1 MNYQEI
7 FRQALDQIKTKWE
20 LPNSGFLAGGA
31 LGNATWNILKG
42 KNAPIN
48 DLDIYRL
55 VELKNQISTRE
66 MKEKQHFTKNEKWVY
81 EDYTGLNVGYQQ
93 KGWYTIE
100 KVSVDGIYNFVDYKS
115 STDDKSIVIDSF
127 DINCCQIGYDID
139 NDKFIWTKDF
149 ETFLRTD
156 ELRLTNLTSPAHSA
170 IRLAKKKNDL
180 DAKLPDIELNIISYA
195 MKHIKFMDTQK
206 FRFKERYANMYKTYE
221 FELNK
226 HFDLVRDHEIEE
238 YLINNLGVYDF
249 IWTLEPKNQ
258 EIELIKGEVQG
269 LFLSKDFLFYVRNIL
284 NKRNLEKLWFNL
296 NPIMDTNMS
305 ISEYVDMDLDEK
317 SIERLRKLIV
327 YAPNTNRNLKG
338 LSISKQL
345 ETFDTILSKF
355 PSDPFL
361 AISIME
367 NYDLKDHNLDDEMEL
382 LLMEL
387 AIRKNI
393 VEDTKDKVFHIL
405 GIETWDRK
413 SRR

>member
-7 FRQALDQIKTKWE
+7 FRQALDQIKSKWE

-55 VELKNQISTRE
+55 VELKKQISTKE

-127 DINCCQIGYDID
+127 DINSCQIGYDID

-149 ETFLRTD
+149 ERFLESD

-355 PSDPFL
+355 PTDPFL

-367 NYDLKDHNLDDEMEL
+367 KYNLKDCNLDDEMEL

-387 AIRKNI
+387 AIRKDI

-413 SRR
+413 SSR